1 MTPSFARQ
9 VAQGIAMSGL
19 PAESKGNEIKVT
31 AYAGNIPVYFSVYER
46 DNKVVIHS
54 RTEINTLVP
63 VSENAQTVINAVV
76 DKLNWSS
83 PTPF

>member
-9 VAQGIAMSGL
+9 VAQGIAMHGL
-19 PAESKGNEIKVT
+19 PAESKGDTISVT
-31 AYAGNIPVYFSVYER
+31 AYAGRMPVNFSVYER

-54 RTEINTLVP
+54 RTEINVLIPVSDSVQTLVD
-63 VSENAQTVINAVV
+63 AVV
-76 DKLNWSS
+76 DRLNWSS